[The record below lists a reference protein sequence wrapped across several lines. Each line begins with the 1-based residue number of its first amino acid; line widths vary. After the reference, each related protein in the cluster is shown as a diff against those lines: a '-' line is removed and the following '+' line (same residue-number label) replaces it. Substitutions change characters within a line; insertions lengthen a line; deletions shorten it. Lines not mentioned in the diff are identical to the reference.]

1 MSKFA
6 HYEIPWSEL
15 PFFLALA
22 RAKTLSAAARQLGT
36 DRTTVG
42 RRADVLE
49 SRLSRALFER
59 IEGRFELTQFGRKT
73 FAAAERAE
81 QELLSLGLSATRER
95 HPKGKVR
102 LSLPEQFSLTMI
114 ETLVRFTQKNPD
126 ILLEHTA
133 TDRYASLKRYETDVA
148 LRLSRKAPP
157 DLAATGLGYISF
169 RLYGSAIAERD
180 DNRYLTHPGADEI
193 SPRVAELFPN
203 AEVVISVDGLGAMRE
218 YIAMGAGIGLLPT
231 HLGDVDTRLE
241 AISPPIHERE
251 FQLWILCLPEQK
263 SLYRIQTLTRFL
275 KTELKAFPGLAP
287 V

>member
-1 MSKFA
+1 MGNFA
-6 HYEIPWSEL
+6 HPDIPWSEL

-22 RAKTLSAAARQLGT
+22 REKTLSAAARQLGT

-49 SRLSRALFER
+49 SRLNRALFER
-59 IEGRFELTQFGRKT
+59 IDGRFELTQFGRKM

-81 QELLSLGLSATRER
+81 QELLSIDPLASRER

-102 LSLPEQFSLTMI
+102 LSLPEQFSLSMI
-114 ETLVRFTQKNPD
+114 EILVRFAQKHPD

-157 DLAATGLGYISF
+157 DLSAIGLGYISF
-169 RLYGSAIAERD
+169 KLYRSAASASGT
-180 DNRYLTHPGADEI
+180 NRYLTHPGADVI
-193 SPRVAELFPN
+193 SPQVRHLIPSSEI
-203 AEVVISVDGLGAMRE
+203 VISVDGLGAMRE
-218 YIAMGAGIGLLPT
+218 YIAKGAGVGILPT
-231 HLGDVDTRLE
+231 HLGDVDERLE
-241 AISPPIHERE
+241 AISPAIHERE

-275 KTELKAFPGLAP
+275 KSELQTFAGLGSG
-287 V
+287 